1 MSGLNT
7 GDDMADDTPQR
18 PYRSNLPPTRGPAAS
33 IPVPAAAGND
43 PLAEL
48 ARLIGQNDPFS
59 EFGQNGARRVNPAA
73 TAPASPPP
81 RPNEALE
88 WPPTGLSQPQSRP
101 TNTRDLPPVPQRQ
114 DYAARMPEP
123 AAPPLADP
131 QAFGAGGFGRSP
143 FGGDYYPAEPA
154 QPAYGGPAF
163 PPQTGGFPPQPAG
176 FPPQTG
182 DFPAQTYG
190 VPGFPPQGGADFD
203 HQHDA
208 FGDDYGQD
216 PYQQD
221 HDPHQA
227 PGYGQFGPQS
237 DDYYDDDA
245 PSGGRRIGVIAIAG
259 IFALAV
265 IGTAGAFGY
274 RAIFGSSG
282 SSGPPPVIKAD
293 STPSKIVP
301 ASAGRDAQDKTA
313 ASRPIDPTQGERL
326 VSREEQ
332 PVAVTAAKPGNV
344 IFPQD
349 ATQGQGQIQNNPVQL
364 GSGIVG
370 GDPKRIHT
378 LVIRPDQAE
387 AGNAGGSMADAAPQG
402 AAPAPQPTAIQP
414 RVTNVTPVR
423 AASPPPPP
431 PPAPRQVAE
440 PAPRQVATR
449 AEPAPVENAPLS
461 LNPNAATARR
471 APARTAPQ
479 YNTASAPV
487 RVAPTV
493 AGGGYAVQVTARRS
507 EQDAQADF
515 RNLQSRFPDQ
525 LGGRQ
530 ALIKRADLGAKGVY
544 YRAMIGPFGSS
555 AEANEVCSSL
565 KAAGGACIVQKN

>member
-1 MSGLNT
+1 MATAGALSGLNT

-33 IPVPAAAGND
+33 IPVPAAASSD

-59 EFGQNGARRVNPAA
+59 EFGQNGARRVNPAGA
-73 TAPASPPP
+73 APASPPP
-81 RPNEALE
+81 RPNDALE
-88 WPPTGLSQPQSRP
+88 WPPTGLSQPQSRQA
-101 TNTRDLPPVPQRQ
+101 NTRDLPPVPQRQ

-123 AAPPLADP
+123 AAPSLVDS
-131 QAFGAGGFGRSP
+131 QAFGGGSFDRSP

-154 QPAYGGPAF
+154 QPAYGVPSF
-163 PPQTGGFPPQPAG
+163 PPQTGGFPPQAPG
-176 FPPQTG
+176 Y
-182 DFPAQTYG
+182 PAQAG
-190 VPGFPPQGGADFD
+190 GFPPQGEGDFN

-208 FGDDYGQD
+208 FGDNYGHD

-227 PGYGQFGPQS
+227 QGYGQFGPQS
-237 DDYYDDDA
+237 DDYYDDEA

-282 SSGPPPVIKAD
+282 TSGPPPVIKAD
-293 STPSKIVP
+293 ATPSKIVP
-301 ASAGRDAQDKTA
+301 ASAGRDAQDKLA
-313 ASRPIDPTQGERL
+313 ASHPIDPTQGERL

-349 ATQGQGQIQNNPVQL
+349 ATQGRGQIQNNPVQL

-378 LVIRPDQAE
+378 LVIRPDQADG
-387 AGNAGGSMADAAPQG
+387 ANAGGSMADAAPQG
-402 AAPAPQPTAIQP
+402 IAPAPQPASVQP
-414 RVTNVTPVR
+414 RVTNVAPVR
-423 AASPPPPP
+423 VAAPPP
-431 PPAPRQVAE
+431 PPAT
-440 PAPRQVATR
+440 APRQVVTR

-461 LNPNAATARR
+461 LNPNAASTRR
-471 APARTAPQ
+471 APVRTAPQ

-515 RNLQSRFPDQ
+515 RNLQNRYPDQ
-525 LGGRQ
+525 LGRRQ

-544 YRAMIGPFGSS
+544 YRALIGPFGSS